1 MTADGIRRVSFYQE
15 CDHWYLLYSVH
26 GLNSKSI
33 GAAQIELDGYI
44 FKEGV
49 ELDRQENGGGSRRRN
64 EYDQNMGFRMAF
76 SKN

>member
-1 MTADGIRRVSFYQE
+1 M
-15 CDHWYLLYSVH
+15 H

-33 GAAQIELDGYI
+33 GAAQIELDGCNI

-64 EYDQNMGFRMAF
+64 EYDQNMGFQMTF